1 MFFRAPKLAAW
12 LSCRFRFYSAGL
24 TRYPSLIGGVLLQ
37 GLLLGSVM
45 AGVVLLGCGYSED
58 EWQAQLARYSELS
71 AQNKHEQEEHAKDK
85 AALAEAQAKVAGLS
99 EELSKMGVDVETL
112 SRKLVEEG
120 TEKERLSADVDEL
133 KRAVQ
138 EYQARAAQLE
148 RIRGRFEVLRGKLQK
163 LTKLGLKV
171 EVRHNR
177 MVISL
182 PGDVLFPSG
191 KDQLRDGG
199 KDVLI
204 AVADVIRNDATLA
217 ERFFQVAGHT
227 DAQPLKGGQ
236 FKDNWGLSAMRART
250 VLVFLISPVNS
261 KDGGGGLDPSRL
273 HAAGYGDT
281 DPVAGN
287 EAPAEREKNRRVEL
301 VLMPNIEEMLDLKS
315 LI

>member
-1 MFFRAPKLAAW
+1 MFQRVLPLRAERPNLR
-12 LSCRFRFYSAGL
+12 LR
-24 TRYPSLIGGVLLQ
+24 
-37 GLLLGSVM
+37 LLLRGAVPRLLASLL
-45 AGVVLLGCGYSED
+45 VLSSGCGYSED
-58 EWQAQLARYSELS
+58 EWQAQLAKYAELNS
-71 AQNKHEQEEHAKDK
+71 MYKREQDEHQKAS
-85 AALAEAQAKVAGLS
+85 AALTEAKSRVATLS
-99 EELSKMGVDVETL
+99 DELSKMGVDVETL

-120 TEKERLSADVDEL
+120 TEKERLSADVDQL
-133 KRAVQ
+133 KRAVE

-148 RIRGRFEVLRGKLQK
+148 RIRSRFEVLRGKLQK

-191 KDQLRDGG
+191 KDQLKEGG
-199 KDVLI
+199 KEVLM
-204 AVADVIRNDATLA
+204 AVAEVIRGDATLS

-250 VLVFLISPVNS
+250 VLVYLISPLGT
-261 KDGGGGLDPSRL
+261 KEGGGGLDPARL
-273 HAAGYGDT
+273 HAAGYGET

-287 EAPAEREKNRRVEL
+287 EVPTERERNRRVEL

>member
-1 MFFRAPKLAAW
+1 MTLPFAFLTARPSLRARASGSRPPSWFRAGVILA
-12 LSCRFRFYSAGL
+12 LSAFA
-24 TRYPSLIGGVLLQ
+24 
-37 GLLLGSVM
+37 
-45 AGVVLLGCGYSED
+45 CGYSED
-58 EWQAQLARYSELS
+58 EWQAQLAKYAELDS
-71 AQNKHEQEEHAKDK
+71 RFKQKEQEQAATQQELDDAKARVK
-85 AALAEAQAKVAGLS
+85 ALS
-99 EELSKMGVDVETL
+99 DELGKMGVDVETL
-112 SRKLVEEG
+112 SRQLAEEG
-120 TEKERLSADVDEL
+120 TERERLSADVDQL
-133 KRAVQ
+133 KRAVE

-148 RIRGRFEVLRGKLQK
+148 RIRSRFEVLRGKLQR

-199 KDVLI
+199 KDVLM
-204 AVADVIRNDATLA
+204 AVAEVIRNDAQLA
-217 ERFFQVAGHT
+217 ARFFQIAGHT

-250 VLVFLISPVNS
+250 VLVFLITPVDA
-261 KDGGGGLDPSRL
+261 KDGGGGLDATRL
-273 HAAGYGDT
+273 HAAGYGET

-287 EAPAEREKNRRVEL
+287 ETPAERERNRRVEL
-301 VLMPNIEEMLDLKS
+301 VLMPNVEEMLDLKS

>member
-1 MFFRAPKLAAW
+1 MTHSAC
-12 LSCRFRFYSAGL
+12 LS
-24 TRYPSLIGGVLLQ
+24 
-37 GLLLGSVM
+37 LLGAV
-45 AGVVLLGCGYSED
+45 AIALTGCGYSED
-58 EWQAQLARYSELS
+58 EWQAQLARYSELDS
-71 AQNKHEQEEHAKDK
+71 QHKRDQAELARTKEDLTNSRARV
-85 AALAEAQAKVAGLS
+85 AALAS
-99 EELSKMGVDVETL
+99 ELQKAGVDVDTL
-112 SRKLVEEG
+112 SAKLLEEG
-120 TEKERLSADVDEL
+120 TERERLSADVDEL

-148 RIRGRFEVLRGKLQK
+148 RIRSRFEVLRGKLQQ

-191 KDQLRDGG
+191 KDQLRDDG
-199 KDVLI
+199 KSVLT
-204 AVADVIRNDATLA
+204 AVADVIRSDPQLA

-227 DAQPLKGGQ
+227 DAQPLSGGP

-250 VLVFLISPVNS
+250 VLVFLIG
-261 KDGGGGLDPSRL
+261 KTDAREGGGGLDPSRL
-273 HAAGYGDT
+273 HAAGYGET
-281 DPVAGN
+281 DPVAPN
-287 EAPAEREKNRRVEL
+287 ETPAERAKNRRVEL

>member
-1 MFFRAPKLAAW
+1 MTAIYQRESRRGCSRLGRFALIASCIAALA
-12 LSCRFRFYSAGL
+12 
-24 TRYPSLIGGVLLQ
+24 
-37 GLLLGSVM
+37 
-45 AGVVLLGCGYSED
+45 CGYSED
-58 EWQAQLARYSELS
+58 EWQAQLARYSELDSIHKRES
-71 AQNKHEQEEHAKDK
+71 AELAQTKQS
-85 AALAEAQAKVAGLS
+85 LAEAQAKVLQLS
-99 EELSKMGVDVETL
+99 GELEKMGVDVDTL
-112 SRKLVEEG
+112 SRKLAEEG
-120 TEKERLSADVDEL
+120 TEKERLSADVNEL
-133 KRAVQ
+133 KQAVS

-148 RIRGRFEVLRGKLQK
+148 RIRSRFEVLRGKLQK

-182 PGDVLFPSG
+182 PGDVLFSSG
-191 KDQLRDGG
+191 KDTLRDAG
-199 KDVLI
+199 KEVLM
-204 AVADVIRNDATLA
+204 AVADVIRNDQQLN

-227 DAQPLKGGQ
+227 DAQPLNGGQ

-250 VLVFLISPVNS
+250 VLVFLIAPVS
-261 KDGGGGLDPSRL
+261 KRDGGGGLDPTRL

-287 EAPAEREKNRRVEL
+287 ETPQDREHNRRVEL